1 MKDFQEKLR
10 NLPLS
15 LTHLIAGVSVIIVL
29 FLLLRPGAA
38 PAVFEEEG
46 LEEDILVEMT
56 QEAVE
61 GVPEENPPV
70 VGMEPSSA
78 PELIFIDIKGA
89 VIYPNIYEM
98 TSGQRLYD
106 VVEKAGGF
114 TEHADQNQVNLA
126 QRLQDEMVIYIP
138 MKGEDVPEHLALS
151 PVNSAGTGNEAE
163 GEETQKIN
171 INTADAAGLTTLNG
185 IGEKK
190 AQTIIDYREEQGPFM
205 SVEDIK
211 NVSGIGDKSF
221 ENLKDSITV
230 DELR

>member
-70 VGMEPSSA
+70 VETAPASA
-78 PELIFIDIKGA
+78 QELIFIDIKGA
-89 VIYPNIYEM
+89 VVYPNIYEM

-151 PVNSAGTGNEAE
+151 PVTPAGKGDETG

-190 AQTIIDYREEQGPFM
+190 AQMIIDYREEQGPFIA
-205 SVEDIK
+205 VEDIK
-211 NVSGIGDKSF
+211 NVSGIGEKSF

-230 DELR
+230 D

>member
-56 QEAVE
+56 QKAVE

>member
-230 DELR
+230 D

>member
-56 QEAVE
+56 QEAVK

-230 DELR
+230 D